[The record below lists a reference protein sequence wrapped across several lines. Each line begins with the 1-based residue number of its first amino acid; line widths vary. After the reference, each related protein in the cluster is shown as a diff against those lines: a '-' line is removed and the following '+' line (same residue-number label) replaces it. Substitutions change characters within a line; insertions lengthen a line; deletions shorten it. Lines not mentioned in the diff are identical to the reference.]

1 MALYD
6 NKHWLLSHIRKSF
19 ITSDDSGMCEAVM
32 ICDNIAKQL
41 PVNKYDCYPCV
52 EQDEEDDDL
61 DNMAQSFDLN
71 SDLQFGL
78 RRHRSNT
85 AQRLEKMEAEKK
97 KAANT
102 IHVKWVTNPV
112 PLSAETRAELFPRK
126 DLKSIK
132 HEKQVSLLTE
142 LLEKFPDMPENP
154 FKDFARMDGN
164 AQVGVPMKRYL
175 IFITMLNEDDRK
187 YPMEVVIIS
196 SAKIL
201 DLIGLICWKCSIDH
215 PDVTLKDSV
224 NHYGLFIAEDDGAVD
239 WDFPSLDTRE
249 VVSKFGFTYLAL
261 VERDQA
267 VQQEETYPILMD
279 SSLHHH
285 SEPGPSSSR
294 ALMENQLEEDM
305 NRFRGHI
312 KAIEA
317 PVYQS
322 FNVYVLNK
330 VRARSEIHL
339 GISGEKLEIFP
350 VIQQRVSA
358 RLWGGKQRAETF
370 SMEDVVSCDVTEHKS
385 NNRSTFRL
393 LYCKKKGN
401 SSDELGTIKHR
412 DFESETTIA
421 TDIVKKVNH
430 ILEVRQSDK
439 RREYIASRERKS
451 HRKKNFHLGPR

>member
-1 MALYD
+1 MKGAVV
-6 NKHWLLSHIRKSF
+6 
-19 ITSDDSGMCEAVM
+19 DDGG
-32 ICDNIAKQL
+32 QL
-41 PVNKYDCYPCV
+41 AAENRLWGAMTIWSVIFSASP
-52 EQDEEDDDL
+52 
-61 DNMAQSFDLN
+61 
-71 SDLQFGL
+71 DLQFGL

-112 PLSAETRAELFPRK
+112 PLSAEARAELFPRK
-126 DLKSIK
+126 DLTSIK
-132 HEKQVSLLTE
+132 REKQVSLLTE
-142 LLEKFPDMPENP
+142 LLAKFPDMPENP
-154 FKDFARMDGN
+154 FKDYARMDGN
-164 AQVGVPMKRYL
+164 AQVGIPTKKYL
-175 IFITMLNEDDRK
+175 IFITMLNENDRK

-201 DLIGLICWKCSIDH
+201 DLVGLICWKCTIEH
-215 PDVTLKDSV
+215 PDITFKDNV
-224 NHYGLFIAEDDGAVD
+224 NHYGLYIAEDDGVVD
-239 WDFPSLDTRE
+239 WDFPSLDSRE

-267 VQQEETYPILMD
+267 LQQDETYPILIE
-279 SSLHHH
+279 STIHH
-285 SEPGPSSSR
+285 SEPGPSSTR
-294 ALMENQLEEDM
+294 VQMENQLEEDM
-305 NRFRGHI
+305 NRIRSHI
-312 KAIEA
+312 KAIGA

-339 GISGEKLEIFP
+339 GVSGEKLEIFP

-370 SMEDVVSCDVTEHKS
+370 SMEDVVSCDVIEHKS

-393 LYCKKKGN
+393 VYCKG
-401 SSDELGTIKHR
+401 STGDDDLGTIKHR

-421 TDIVKKVNH
+421 SDIVKKVNY
-430 ILEVRQSDK
+430 ILEVRQSEK